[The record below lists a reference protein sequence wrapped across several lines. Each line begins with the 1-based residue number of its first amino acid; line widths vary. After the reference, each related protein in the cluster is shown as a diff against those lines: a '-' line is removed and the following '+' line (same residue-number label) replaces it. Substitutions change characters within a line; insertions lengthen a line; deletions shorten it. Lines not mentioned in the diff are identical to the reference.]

1 MQFFKFLIIGLCIL
15 FCTACKNELKLNAP
29 YEEIPS
35 VYAVLNPEDT
45 LHMLRINK
53 SFLGE
58 SDANVM
64 AKVAD
69 SINYDPGEIEV
80 TMRRFVDGVRN
91 PVMPGSTDTVLTF

>member
-15 FCTACKNELKLNAP
+15 FYTGCKNDLKLNAP

-35 VYAVLNPEDT
+35 VYAVLNPDDT

-58 SDANVM
+58 SDANIM

-80 TMRRFVDGVRN
+80 SLRRYVEGVRN
-91 PVMPGSTDTVLTF
+91 PVMQGSSD